1 MTTIAYKDGVI
12 AYDSRQTRS
21 GSIVSDDAEKSE
33 LVNGVRFFLAGAVCD
48 MPALIAAYFGTPSPV
63 PVECSGYVIDGG
75 KLLLIGHD
83 DKTGIWKQELDLSN
97 PDAIGCGAP
106 YALAAMDMGASAT
119 DAVRAAMKRDIYT
132 GGTIR
137 TQVIHGAKSDGSA
150 STSEI
155 AAGTVRAL

>member
-21 GSIVSDDAEKSE
+21 GVIVSDDAEKTE

-63 PVECSGYVIDGG
+63 PVECSGYVVDGG
-75 KLLLIGHD
+75 KLMLVGHD
-83 DKTGIWKQELDLSN
+83 DKTGVWKQGLDLSN
-97 PDAIGCGAP
+97 PDAVGCGAP
-106 YALAAMDMGASAT
+106 YALAAMDMGASAKE
-119 DAVRAAMKRDIYT
+119 AVEAAAKRDIYT

-137 TQVIHGAKSDGSA
+137 TLIID
-150 STSEI
+150 E
-155 AAGTVRAL
+155 VRANATTAPAAVIDRAV